1 MFLMENHKMEYAI
14 KIDGL
19 KRSYGDIV
27 ATNGVS
33 YTVAK
38 GEMFGLVGPDGA
50 GKTTTIKMLTGLI
63 RPDSGNAQVLGYDL
77 KTQQNKIKDEIG
89 YLSQKFSLY
98 GDLTIDENIEFFA
111 DIHGVKNYKERRNE
125 LLEFTRLTP
134 FRDRLADKLSGGM
147 KQKLALACTLI
158 HKPKIIFLDEPTTGV
173 DPVSRRDFWKILSDL
188 QKDGI
193 TIFMT
198 TPYLD
203 EAERCNRIA
212 LMNKGE
218 IISWDT
224 PKNVKAS
231 LKAQIVE
238 IVCSPIREA
247 YSIIKA
253 NTDFEVQMY
262 GDRLNVALQNYDN
275 DYHVLEKLLV
285 DNKIQIVDNRIITPS
300 LENVFIHLISK
311 AS

>member
-1 MFLMENHKMEYAI
+1 MNEVI
-14 KIDGL
+14 KIVNL
-19 KRSYGDIV
+19 KKSYGSIMAVD
-27 ATNGVS
+27 GVR
-33 YTVAK
+33 YEVNR

-50 GKTTTIKMLTGLI
+50 GKTTTMRMLVGLLN
-63 RPDSGNAQVLGYDL
+63 PDEGNAEVLGYDL
-77 KTQQNKIKDEIG
+77 LTQINLIKDGIG
-89 YLSQKFSLY
+89 YLSQRFSLY
-98 GDLTIDENIEFFA
+98 GDLSVDENIEFFA

-173 DPVSRRDFWKILSDL
+173 DPVSRRDFWKILSNL

-203 EAERCNRIA
+203 EAERCNRVA
-212 LMNKGE
+212 LMDKGK
-218 IISWDT
+218 IISCDT
-224 PKNVKAS
+224 PKNIKDSMQMKV
-231 LKAQIVE
+231 IE

-247 YSIIKA
+247 YNAIKSK
-253 NTDFEVQMY
+253 TDYEVQMY
-262 GDRLNVALQNYDN
+262 GDRLNVSVFQYER
-275 DYHVLEKLLV
+275 DYAIIKKLFYENSIIETDKRL
-285 DNKIQIVDNRIITPS
+285 ITPS